1 MIIENIIYYHASQV
15 GGISILEPRVS
26 NHNIPLIYLSKKRE
40 NVLVYLS
47 NAIEKYCKEKGFKY
61 NGNYSKWGP
70 YGFSKD
76 GKLYIEEYYPNALI
90 NTYKNV
96 SGYIYKA
103 KNVED
108 SGFEIN
114 IPDAITSI
122 KPVEIYDVEYI
133 NDAYEEILEAEKDG
147 LIKVIRYE
155 EMSEKKKEWL
165 KNTIKEEY
173 KNAINHPEYRFF
185 LEEIF
190 PSYYDI
196 TLTF

>member
-1 MIIENIIYYHASQV
+1 MEIIQN
-15 GGISILEPRVS
+15 GDLM
-26 NHNIPLIYLSKKRE
+26 
-40 NVLVYLS
+40 VLVKMVS
-47 NAIEKYCKEKGFKY
+47 
-61 NGNYSKWGP
+61 
-70 YGFSKD
+70 
-76 GKLYIEEYYPNALI
+76 YILKNTIQTLWLI
-90 NTYKNV
+90 LIKNV

-147 LIKVIRYE
+147 LIKIIRYE

-190 PSYYDI
+190 PSFIFWYYISFLILNFTKGRSDSY
-196 TLTF
+196 LFSFYNLDSN